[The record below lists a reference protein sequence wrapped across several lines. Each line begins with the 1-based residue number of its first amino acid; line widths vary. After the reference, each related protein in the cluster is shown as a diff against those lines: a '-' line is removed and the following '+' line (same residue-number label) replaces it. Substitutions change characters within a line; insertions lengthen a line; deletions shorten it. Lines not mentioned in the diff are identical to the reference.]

1 MNELFDY
8 IDQKIDEFEERH
20 GISTSFSFE
29 ISLPARSC
37 MLWVHVDINGKNKC
51 GMNRILISLNTP
63 AKKIEA
69 EIDRMFERLVIVL
82 LEELK
87 ETK

>member
-37 MLWVHVDINGKNKC
+37 MLWVHVEINGKSKC
-51 GMNRILISLNTP
+51 GMNQILISLNTP
-63 AKKIEA
+63 FQKITD
-69 EIDRMFERLVIVL
+69 EIDRMFESLAIVL